1 MQSEPD
7 EGERPEKLIYRL
19 AAKLRHQ
26 ALLDSLLIFSPPVG
40 AAIYIIAVLFGAAWL
55 GQIPMLV
62 SAALVM
68 VLGCFAV
75 VLRYRPAAPSVSA
88 AAQLLDRQAA
98 AKDHFLTLATVK
110 PADWP
115 ASFLSRL
122 RRETSGFSQRVE
134 LKRDF
139 PYRLKS
145 SAYWS
150 FGLSLLAAILISFL
164 LPLTASVARPGV
176 LQDRLRALGQE
187 MALKPGLK
195 KVGKDLLTLAA
206 KLDEPKIPPEEKQTQ
221 AQELKKE
228 IEEQQKKEEQ
238 KDNRDLLGQ
247 AASALEGVEQQQAG
261 GQERKDEQKGGGGIQ
276 SDVRQQGQGKS
287 EQSQG
292 GSGDSKGDSSAQL
305 STELQQGKTAQ
316 GNPKEPSSEKN
327 QQPGDAK
334 QDNQPDPSRS
344 GKEQNKEQMGK
355 TEGGSKDGA
364 GKEKS
369 SEEPPPQGVSPA
381 ERFYK
386 GGEGKEG
393 IKNARYVTVQLHE
406 EIAAEGKGESR
417 ATKESKA
424 SRARN
429 QVPVSN
435 VPLPAHVPN
444 APSEKQQVPIEYR
457 GMIR

>member
-122 RRETSGFSQRVE
+122 RRETSGFSHRVE

-164 LPLTASVARPGV
+164 LPLTASVSRPGV
-176 LQDRLRALGQE
+176 LQDRLRA
-187 MALKPGLK
+187 
-195 KVGKDLLTLAA
+195 
-206 KLDEPKIPPEEKQTQ
+206 
-221 AQELKKE
+221 
-228 IEEQQKKEEQ
+228 
-238 KDNRDLLGQ
+238 
-247 AASALEGVEQQQAG
+247 
-261 GQERKDEQKGGGGIQ
+261 
-276 SDVRQQGQGKS
+276 
-287 EQSQG
+287 
-292 GSGDSKGDSSAQL
+292 
-305 STELQQGKTAQ
+305 
-316 GNPKEPSSEKN
+316 
-327 QQPGDAK
+327 
-334 QDNQPDPSRS
+334 
-344 GKEQNKEQMGK
+344 
-355 TEGGSKDGA
+355 
-364 GKEKS
+364 
-369 SEEPPPQGVSPA
+369 
-381 ERFYK
+381 
-386 GGEGKEG
+386 
-393 IKNARYVTVQLHE
+393 
-406 EIAAEGKGESR
+406 
-417 ATKESKA
+417 
-424 SRARN
+424 
-429 QVPVSN
+429 
-435 VPLPAHVPN
+435 
-444 APSEKQQVPIEYR
+444 
-457 GMIR
+457 

>member
-1 MQSEPD
+1 
-7 EGERPEKLIYRL
+7 
-19 AAKLRHQ
+19 
-26 ALLDSLLIFSPPVG
+26 
-40 AAIYIIAVLFGAAWL
+40 
-55 GQIPMLV
+55 
-62 SAALVM
+62 
-68 VLGCFAV
+68 
-75 VLRYRPAAPSVSA
+75 
-88 AAQLLDRQAA
+88 
-98 AKDHFLTLATVK
+98 
-110 PADWP
+110 
-115 ASFLSRL
+115 
-122 RRETSGFSQRVE
+122 
-134 LKRDF
+134 
-139 PYRLKS
+139 
-145 SAYWS
+145 
-150 FGLSLLAAILISFL
+150 
-164 LPLTASVARPGV
+164 
-176 LQDRLRALGQE
+176 
-187 MALKPGLK
+187 
-195 KVGKDLLTLAA
+195 
-206 KLDEPKIPPEEKQTQ
+206 
-221 AQELKKE
+221 
-228 IEEQQKKEEQ
+228 
-238 KDNRDLLGQ
+238 LLGQ
-247 AASALEGVEQQQAG
+247 AASALRAWSSNKQAARS
-261 GQERKDEQKGGGGIQ
+261 ERTNKKAAAAHS

-316 GNPKEPSSEKN
+316 GNPKEPGSEKN
-327 QQPGDAK
+327 QQPGEAK

-393 IKNARYVTVQLHE
+393 IKNARYVTVQLPE

-424 SRARN
+424 SRART

>member
-7 EGERPEKLIYRL
+7 EGERPEKLIHRL

-75 VLRYRPAAPSVSA
+75 VLRYLPAAPSVSA

-122 RRETSGFSQRVE
+122 RRETSGFSHRVE

-195 KVGKDLLTLAA
+195 KVGKDLLALAA
-206 KLDEPKIPPEEKQTQ
+206 KLDEPKIPREEKQAQ

-238 KDNRDLLGQ
+238 KDNRDLLSQ

-287 EQSQG
+287 EQSHG

-316 GNPKEPSSEKN
+316 GNPQEPGSEKN
-327 QQPGDAK
+327 QEPGDAK

-344 GKEQNKEQMGK
+344 
-355 TEGGSKDGA
+355 

-393 IKNARYVTVQLHE
+393 IKNARYVTVQLPE

-417 ATKESKA
+417 ATKESKG
-424 SRARN
+424 SRART